1 MQRILGIANQKGGVG
16 KTTTAVNLA
25 ACLAEQGRRVLL
37 IDLDPQANAT
47 TYLGLDP
54 DKVQTSIHNALI
66 DNALPIE
73 KVFHETAWKSL
84 TIAPADI
91 TLAKTEMALQ
101 TTVSRETLLKRKL
114 ARMEA
119 SFDWIILDSPPHLGV
134 LTYNAMVAAQR
145 LLIPVQTEFFSLKGM
160 AQLFEEID
168 LVRESLN
175 PQLSPPWILPTMLDR
190 RIHLNRDVVDFVSRR
205 YTSNLLK
212 SRISRRSALV
222 ESSSY
227 RKPVLHFRPKSD
239 SASEFAALAQEV
251 QDLWPATAKRAS
263 TRRP

>member
-1 MQRILGIANQKGGVG
+1 MPRILGVANQKGGVG

-25 ACLAEQGRRVLL
+25 ACLAARGQAVLL

-54 DKVQTSIHNALI
+54 DKVQSSIHNALT
-66 DNALPIE
+66 DPSLPLE
-73 KVFHETAWKSL
+73 KILQETQWPGL
-84 TIAPADI
+84 VIAPADI

-114 ARMEA
+114 SRLTTR
-119 SFDWIILDSPPHLGV
+119 FDWIVLDSPPHLGV

-175 PQLSPPWILPTMLDR
+175 SNLSPPWILPTMLDK

-205 YTSNLLK
+205 YAANLLK

-227 RKPVLHFRPKSD
+227 REPIHHFRPKSD

-251 QDLWPATAKRAS
+251 QDLWPAAAKPVS
-263 TRRP
+263 TQNP